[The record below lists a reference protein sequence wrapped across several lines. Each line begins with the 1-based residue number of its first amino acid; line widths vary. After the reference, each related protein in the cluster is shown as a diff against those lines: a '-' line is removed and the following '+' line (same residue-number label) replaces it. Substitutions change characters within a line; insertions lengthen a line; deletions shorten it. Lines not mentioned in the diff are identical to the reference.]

1 MKDNIPTLNNP
12 SELDKHHF
20 GDTEWKPHFASFS
33 HLFHINR
40 VEDIK
45 DKINFPIPPHRKTV
59 YDFLFLTEGNSQR
72 SKGLQEY
79 NFSKN
84 TFFFLPAFQ
93 ISTHQFLSED
103 VKGFFCHFDAEI
115 FNETFQNHH
124 IFDYFPFLRFLGE
137 PIIEVNEA
145 SKSFIINILERL
157 EVEYAKNNLE
167 KFDIVASYL
176 FTLFTEVNQ
185 FVKVADFTKKNA
197 ALRITENYKNSLS
210 QHIYTKQ
217 RISNYADL
225 LAISP
230 DHLNKSVKTTTGKSA
245 QDLLNEM
252 LLLEAKVMLR
262 QTNLSISEVAF
273 KLSERN
279 PSDFS
284 RFFKNKTGFTPK
296 QYKQMPDIA

>member
-1 MKDNIPTLNNP
+1 MKNNIPTLLNQ

-20 GDTEWKPHFASFS
+20 GDTEWKPHLATFS

-59 YDFLFLTEGNSQR
+59 YNFIFLTEGNSQR

-79 NFSKN
+79 HFAEN
-84 TFFFLPAFQ
+84 TFFFLPAYQ
-93 ISTHQFLSED
+93 ISTHEFLSEN

-115 FNETFQNHH
+115 FHDAFQNHH
-124 IFDYFPFLRFLGE
+124 IFDYFPFLKFVSE
-137 PIIEVNEA
+137 PIIEINSEV
-145 SKSFIINILERL
+145 KLFIINILERL
-157 EVEYAKNNLE
+157 EFEYAKQELE

-176 FTLFTEVNQ
+176 FTLFTEINQ
-185 FVKVADFTKKNA
+185 FVKPLDVSKKNA
-197 ALRITENYKNSLS
+197 ALRITEGYKNVLS

-217 RISNYADL
+217 KISDYADL

-284 RFFKNKTGFTPK
+284 RLFKNKTGLTPK

>member
-1 MKDNIPTLNNP
+1 MKNNVPTLGNT

-20 GDTEWKPHFASFS
+20 GDTEWKPHFAAFS
-33 HLFHINR
+33 HLFQINR

-45 DKINFPIPPHRKTV
+45 DKIKFPIPPHRKTV
-59 YDFLFLTEGNSQR
+59 YDFIFLTEGNSQR
-72 SKGLQEY
+72 SKGLQDY
-79 NFSKN
+79 HFSKN

-93 ISTHQFLSED
+93 ISTHEFLSEN
-103 VKGFFCHFDAEI
+103 VKGFFCHFDTEI
-115 FNETFQNHH
+115 FHETFQNHH
-124 IFDYFPFLRFLGE
+124 IFDYFPFLRFLSD
-137 PIIEVNEA
+137 PIIEINETA
-145 SKSFIINILERL
+145 KLFIINILERL
-157 EVEYAKNNLE
+157 ENEYAKNDLE
-167 KFDIVASYL
+167 RFDIVAAYL

-185 FVKVADFTKKNA
+185 FVKPNDFTKKNA
-197 ALRITENYKNSLS
+197 ALRITENYKNVLS

-217 RISNYADL
+217 RISDYADL
-225 LAISP
+225 LSISP
-230 DHLNKSVKTTTGKSA
+230 DHLNKSVKITTGKSA

-252 LLLEAKVMLR
+252 VLLEAKVMLR

-284 RFFKNKTGFTPK
+284 RLFKNKTGLTPK

>member
-1 MKDNIPTLNNP
+1 MKNNIPTLVNTI
-12 SELDKHHF
+12 ELDKHHF

-33 HLFHINR
+33 HLFQINR

-45 DKINFPIPPHRKTV
+45 DKIKFPIPPHRKTV
-59 YDFLFLTEGNSQR
+59 YDFIFLTEGNSQR

-79 NFSKN
+79 SFSRN

-93 ISTHQFLSED
+93 ISTHEFLSED

-115 FNETFQNHH
+115 FNAAFPNHH
-124 IFDYFPFLRFLGE
+124 IFDYFPFLRFLSE
-137 PIIEVNEA
+137 PIIEISET
-145 SKSFIINILERL
+145 SKPFIINILERL
-157 EVEYAKNNLE
+157 EIEYAKNNLE
-167 KFDIVASYL
+167 KFDIVSSYL

-185 FVKVADFTKKNA
+185 FVKPNDFTKKNA
-197 ALRITENYKNSLS
+197 ALRITESYKNVLS

-217 RISNYADL
+217 RISDYADL
-225 LAISP
+225 LSISP

-284 RFFKNKTGFTPK
+284 RLFKNKTGFTPK